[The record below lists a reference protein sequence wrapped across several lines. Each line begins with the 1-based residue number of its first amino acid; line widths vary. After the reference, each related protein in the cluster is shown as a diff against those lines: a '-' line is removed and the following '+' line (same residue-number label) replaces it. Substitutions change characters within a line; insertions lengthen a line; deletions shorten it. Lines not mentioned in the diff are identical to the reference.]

1 MKPQVHALFPT
12 PLLESYIPVQEGWLE
27 FIKTL
32 DYDRTAMDNGYITS
46 DRNIWEHDQLRPLY
60 HEIKDAVKYFAYGQ
74 LKVSSHVYLDLLR
87 GWAVKHMP
95 DDWAQNHCHMN
106 SIFSGIYYLDVH
118 EKSGDVVMEKGQHY
132 TNCFMPTLSPDVTM
146 FNQFTMQSW
155 RCHPDNG
162 KILIFPS
169 QLIHNVERNLSGKVR
184 YCIGFDVFIRGT
196 LGKYAGSLVTIK

>member
-1 MKPQVHALFPT
+1 
-12 PLLESYIPVQEGWLE
+12 
-27 FIKTL
+27 
-32 DYDRTAMDNGYITS
+32 
-46 DRNIWEHDQLRPLY
+46 
-60 HEIKDAVKYFAYGQ
+60 
-74 LKVSSHVYLDLLR
+74 
-87 GWAVKHMP
+87 
-95 DDWAQNHCHMN
+95 
-106 SIFSGIYYLDVH
+106 
-118 EKSGDVVMEKGQHY
+118 
-132 TNCFMPTLSPDVTM
+132 MPTLSPDVTM